1 MNLMLNA
8 IEAMKETGG
17 SLSVK
22 SLLNQEGLF
31 QISVSD
37 TGPGLP
43 VAKEK
48 QIFEPFFT
56 TKPQG
61 SGMGL
66 AICRSIVESHGG
78 CLWAAANGDRG
89 ACFNFTLPAANQ

>member
-1 MNLMLNA
+1 
-8 IEAMKETGG
+8 MKETGG

-22 SLLNQEGLF
+22 SRLNEEGLL

-43 VAKEK
+43 ATKEE

-78 CLWAAANGDRG
+78 RLWAAPNGDRG
-89 ACFNFTLPAANQ
+89 ACFHFTLPVAN